1 MVELLPLRRQR
12 DYRLL
17 WSARA
22 VSETGTEVSRL
33 AVPLTAAALLNATPV
48 QMGLL
53 TAATSLPYLL
63 IGLPAGAYADRL
75 RRHRPLLVLCEVVSG
90 AAVLTVPLGWLA
102 GLLTVP
108 WLITVALVVGT
119 CSVFYRAVWFP
130 HLPSVVARE
139 QRTAAIAGFQMV
151 YSTAG
156 ICGPG
161 LAGLLVQAITAPL
174 ALVADA
180 ASFAVSALL
189 LHSLRSPETATT
201 SGSTSLTTPESTSS
215 TAASDSTAT
224 SASTA
229 SGAMSTATA
238 SHSRDSAGTRSSAA
252 SGTTSGATATK
263 FMRDTTRGT
272 DTSIEIETD
281 AAAEATIG
289 TRTSLLRDTREGMLT
304 VMRHGTLRTLIG
316 AGVLI
321 NFASAAQMALLVL
334 FTVRTLGMQ
343 PGAVGLLV
351 AASGVGGLLGAVTAP
366 RLTGRLTEDRT
377 ILIAVALFP
386 LEFVAIA
393 SAHGSAGVLVPLLM
407 GAFAVSGMAAVLFS
421 VCYGT
426 IQLRESPPDMLG
438 RVNATMTVSTL
449 GVMTLGGVAGGVLGE
464 FLGLRPTMWAC
475 AFVVLLAVSLVWSS
489 PLRHALSAPHRPT
502 PA

>member
-1 MVELLPLRRQR
+1 MVELLSLRRQR

-75 RRHRPLLVLCEVVSG
+75 RRHRPLLVLCEVLSG

-119 CSVFYRAVWFP
+119 CSVFYRAAWFP

-189 LHSLRSPETATT
+189 LHSLRSPETAT
-201 SGSTSLTTPESTSS
+201 SPDSTSLTTPESTSS
-215 TAASDSTAT
+215 TAASDSA
-224 SASTA
+224 A
-229 SGAMSTATA
+229 SGA
-238 SHSRDSAGTRSSAA
+238 
-252 SGTTSGATATK
+252 TSGATATK
-263 FMRDTTRGT
+263 FMRDTTSGT
-272 DTSIEIETD
+272 DTSTEIETD

-343 PGAVGLLV
+343 PGVVGLLV

-393 SAHGSAGVLVPLLM
+393 SAHGSAVVLVPLLM

-475 AFVVLLAVSLVWSS
+475 AFVVLLAVALVWSS

>member
-1 MVELLPLRRQR
+1 MIELLPLRRQR

-108 WLITVALVVGT
+108 WLITVALVIGT
-119 CSVFYRAVWFP
+119 CSVFYRAAWFP

-215 TAASDSTAT
+215 TAASDSTA
-224 SASTA
+224 
-229 SGAMSTATA
+229 SGATSSATA

-263 FMRDTTRGT
+263 FMRDTTSGT
-272 DTSIEIETD
+272 DTSTEIETD

-289 TRTSLLRDTREGMLT
+289 TRTSLLQDTREGMLT

-393 SAHGSAGVLVPLLM
+393 SAHGSAVVLVPLLM